1 MLQWDNSAFLLGPC
15 CGQLQC
21 REVIG
26 GAVDL
31 LGDESKSGGDGAT
44 LVVELLYLGLGVAGL
59 AAPLTFL

>member
-26 GAVDL
+26 GVVDL
-31 LGDESKSGGDGAT
+31 LGDESKGGGDGAT
-44 LVVELLYLGLGVAGL
+44 LVVGLLYLVLGVAGL